1 MDDRYVEFNS
11 VCMVLPP
18 DGNYPKAIG
27 KHTLIR
33 IADIDN
39 SGKIEL
45 FNREPNKR
53 SKYENNLYIICDN
66 GPSNPGAIGVW
77 HWTAKPNTKNP
88 ENDYV
93 KSNYIGKPIYKI
105 IIDRDIID
113 IHQLVLKLNKGI
125 QIDPLY
131 SDNSII
137 YAYGEDDSYIGILLQ
152 KDNFEE
158 EADCFKL
165 KNEVC
170 KLKYYRIKIV
180 DTCKYQDSVF
190 NKEHVFLQSTVL
202 PRFEDFIIIREVEE
216 YISKLFFNSLRWND
230 MKNEGFYKKDF
241 QDFKAFLQKMP
252 VDDFRKKIASEYV
265 ISSDEAENKI
275 KDFID
280 KAESC
285 FNYEDVDSK
294 YIDNLV
300 YCHTKLRQKC
310 IELISAQKESVIESL
325 NKDIEEKTKQKQDIE
340 QEIQNLKKTDKDLK
354 LVIKLIPFS
363 STFF

>member
-158 EADCFKL
+158 EVDCFKL

-230 MKNEGFYKKDF
+230 MKNE
-241 QDFKAFLQKMP
+241 
-252 VDDFRKKIASEYV
+252 
-265 ISSDEAENKI
+265 
-275 KDFID
+275 
-280 KAESC
+280 
-285 FNYEDVDSK
+285 
-294 YIDNLV
+294 LV
-300 YCHTKLRQKC
+300 K
-310 IELISAQKESVIESL
+310 
-325 NKDIEEKTKQKQDIE
+325 KDIEFNPQLDIIENLNQKLTYALAEDRITVPVYKKFQDYTQWLMPFETILLPNHTDGVLNSPKL
-340 QEIQNLKKTDKDLK
+340 IDKKKTELLNKK
-354 LVIKLIPFS
+354 
-363 STFF
+363 